1 MYVKEIPKIFC
12 YYECK
17 RFKKRTS
24 KNTKNGQNS
33 HTHTHALSHTH
44 THIYI
49 GDSLCGVVA
58 NVPDSDI
65 VESEFELQYT
75 VAFRFSGNYKLP
87 LTHPVVK

>member
-24 KNTKNGQNS
+24 KNTKNRQNS
-33 HTHTHALSHTH
+33 HTHALTH
-44 THIYI
+44 THIYIYI

-58 NVPDSDI
+58 NMPDRDI
-65 VESEFELQYT
+65 VESEFELQYS
-75 VAFRFSGNYKLP
+75 VAFRFS
-87 LTHPVVK
+87 

>member
-1 MYVKEIPKIFC
+1 MNVKDLRK
-12 YYECK
+12 
-17 RFKKRTS
+17 
-24 KNTKNGQNS
+24 GQAKTLKTGKT
-33 HTHTHALSHTH
+33 HTRTHTHSHTHTH

-65 VESEFELQYT
+65 VESEFEFQYT
-75 VAFRFSGNYKLP
+75 VAFRFLGNYKLP